1 MPRFQASQSLRFPS
15 LEGRKGKER
24 RNSPLES
31 PENDRCRHELADA
44 APAQLQVVLE
54 YRQRDPAREPEDHGH
69 GIEGQDG
76 EFVRGGGEEARG
88 EGEVE
93 QGQEGPDGDEDEEV
107 DAGGG
112 GVVAGIVVV
121 PVRGWEQS

>member
-1 MPRFQASQSLRFPS
+1 MA
-15 LEGRKGKER
+15 
-24 RNSPLES
+24 N
-31 PENDRCRHELADA
+31 A
-44 APAQLQVVLE
+44 APAQYQIVLE
-54 YRQRDPAREPEDHGH
+54 YRQGDPAREPEDHGH

-76 EFVRGGGEEARG
+76 EFVRCRGEEARG

-112 GVVAGIVVV
+112 GIVEGLVVE
-121 PVRGWEQS
+121 PVRG